1 MKKVSLLALSL
12 FFIATFFFGCKKK
25 DSTNPL
31 YPYQAE
37 VLGRNSDCG
46 IYEIKI
52 TKGLQ
57 DVKKIVGTSV
67 GNSIYIAE
75 NLPHSL
81 QKSGLKIVLDIRKP
95 KSNEL
100 GLCTAVGPSYTWLY
114 VVRAKKADQAE
125 K

>member
-12 FFIATFFFGCKKK
+12 FFIATSFLGCKKK
-25 DSTNPL
+25 DNTNPL

-37 VLGRNSDCG
+37 VLGINSDCG

-57 DVKKIVGTSV
+57 DVKKIVGTS

-95 KSNEL
+95 KNNEL
-100 GLCTAVGPSYTWLY
+100 GLCTAMGPSYTWLY
-114 VVRAKKADQAE
+114 VVRAKKADQVE